1 MIKNYIAILFLAFL
15 LVSNV
20 WSQEIQIFKVE
31 DFDLKGNVKSCL
43 VITDYGK
50 ELFEFNP
57 EGILTKTVTQYN
69 DSDQDITYYKYSE
82 GELIEKRME
91 SYKNKVLDE
100 ATSMANFYT
109 IDTVPQRKVLEK
121 IISYDKEFLE
131 QQEYIFDDEGK
142 LIKIITSNAEGV
154 DETTCEYVP
163 YKNELTKSIFSNGV
177 LERSMRTSEQKSSK
191 GTRQIVLTK
200 EYVDGE
206 PNAAQ
211 EQILDHEGKLAS
223 EEIFSYD
230 VSKKKFVT
238 DKKMIYSYTDGV
250 LERVVTRTANTESVQ
265 DYIFQFD
272 NNPEKNWVRKIISPD
287 NTYTSRV
294 ITYYPEEKGEEP
306 Q

>member
-1 MIKNYIAILFLAFL
+1 M
-15 LVSNV
+15 
-20 WSQEIQIFKVE
+20 E

-69 DSDQDITYYKYSE
+69 DSDQDITYYKYSSE

-211 EQILDHEGKLAS
+211 EQILDYEGKLAS
-223 EEIFSYD
+223 EEFFSYD

-250 LERVVTRTANTESVQ
+250 YWKEWSPERQTQNLYRI
-265 DYIFQFD
+265 IFF
-272 NNPEKNWVRKIISPD
+272 NL
-287 NTYTSRV
+287 
-294 ITYYPEEKGEEP
+294 ITILKKTG
-306 Q
+306 